1 MEQFGIVSHHA
12 GPGIDN
18 GKNSPFSATKNFN
31 SRAHPSNPNSF
42 SQWYASLRRKSAR
55 RAAPSGPNRRAL
67 AEEAGTKTAAGRLRL
82 HF

>member
-42 SQWYASLRRKSAR
+42 SQWRASRRRESGR
-55 RAAPSGPNRRAL
+55 GRDENRGVPAPITVLG
-67 AEEAGTKTAAGRLRL
+67 
-82 HF
+82 